1 MDRTQTSEKREK
13 VSVVEEVVMNTFKGM
28 WKKAMLAG
36 VALGGLVCFGGA
48 ASAQAREVVVV
59 RRAAPVVVVH
69 RGFYAPRPSYGYGR
83 TVVVEHGWRDRFGC
97 WHR

>member
-28 WKKAMLAG
+28 WKKALLAG

-69 RGFYAPRPSYGYGR
+69 RGFYAPRPFYGYGR